1 MRDIIRRIQ
10 RHRLSRYA
18 STDETVVRR
27 LRWVWPL
34 AMIWLVYVVAL
45 SDHGFYRIWRLH
57 REHARVKAELA
68 SVRAEIDRMEGEN
81 RDPTARRERAERA
94 LREGGGWARPGEIIY
109 RIQGGADSLA
119 QR

>member
-1 MRDIIRRIQ
+1 MRDTIRRIQ

-18 STDETVVRR
+18 SGDETIVRR

-45 SDHGFYRIWRLH
+45 SDHGLYRIWRLH
-57 REHARVKAELA
+57 HEHARVKAELA
-68 SVRAEIDRMEGEN
+68 SVRGEIERLEREN
-81 RDPTARRERAERA
+81 RDPTARRERAEKT

-109 RIQGGADSLA
+109 RIQGEADTLG
-119 QR
+119 R